1 MQGWNMHTGTVLW
14 YDESRGYGFV
24 ADHFDNQ
31 KIFVTHSE
39 LEDFGVSALNRGS
52 KICYEVMR
60 GRSSSKISSI
70 KSLVPECR
78 LH

>member
-1 MQGWNMHTGTVLW
+1 MHTGTVLW

-24 ADHFDNQ
+24 ADHINNQ
-31 KIFVTHSE
+31 KIFVTHCE

-52 KICYEVMR
+52 KICYEIMR
-60 GRSSSKISSI
+60 GKSSFKISSI
-70 KSLVPECR
+70 KSLVPEYM